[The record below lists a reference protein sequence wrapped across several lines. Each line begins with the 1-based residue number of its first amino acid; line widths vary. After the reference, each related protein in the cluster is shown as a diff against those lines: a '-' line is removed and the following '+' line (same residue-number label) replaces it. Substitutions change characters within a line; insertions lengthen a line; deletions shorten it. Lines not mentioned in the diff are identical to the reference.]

1 MLNDERRAVVGASIR
16 AIPDFPKKGILFQ
29 DVTTL
34 LLDPKVCVRREERR
48 GKSERDHRR
57 IGRPKEAAARENA
70 LSQPALLLHHPIHP
84 FIQAFQYSIDDFVDR
99 YRAMGL
105 DAIAG
110 FEARGFIFGPPIA
123 LALGLP
129 FVPLRKPGKLP
140 GNTVSI
146 AYELE
151 YGTDKL
157 EMHADAVQPGARVLL
172 VDDLVATGGT
182 LAAGIALLKQVGAV
196 AVECAA
202 VIELPELNGRAKLS
216 GTPLYVQVEKEDGVP
231 AELAAADSER

>member
-1 MLNDERRAVVGASIR
+1 MKRRRAAASKKR
-16 AIPDFPKKGILFQ
+16 ARPF
-29 DVTTL
+29 VTN
-34 LLDPKVCVRREERR
+34 P
-48 GKSERDHRR
+48 
-57 IGRPKEAAARENA
+57 
-70 LSQPALLLHHPIHP
+70 LSSI
-84 FIQAFQYSIDDFVDR
+84 FQAFQFCIDDFVDR
-99 YRAMGL
+99 YRGMSL
-105 DAIAG
+105 DAVVG

-140 GNTVSI
+140 GKTVSI
-146 AYELE
+146 AYALE

-157 EMHADAVQPGARVLL
+157 EMHDDALAPGARVLL

-196 AVECAA
+196 PVECAA

-231 AELAAADSER
+231 AHLAAADSER

>member
-1 MLNDERRAVVGASIR
+1 MALDVV
-16 AIPDFPKKGILFQ
+16 
-29 DVTTL
+29 
-34 LLDPKVCVRREERR
+34 
-48 GKSERDHRR
+48 
-57 IGRPKEAAARENA
+57 
-70 LSQPALLLHHPIHP
+70 
-84 FIQAFQYSIDDFVDR
+84 
-99 YRAMGL
+99 
-105 DAIAG
+105 AG

-140 GNTVSI
+140 GKTVGI

-151 YGTDKL
+151 YGTDRL
-157 EMHADAVQPGARVLL
+157 EMHADAVAPGARVLL

-182 LAAGIALLKQVGAV
+182 LAAGIALLEQVGAV

-202 VIELPELNGRAKLS
+202 VIELPELAGRAKLG